1 MIAEILSTGDEVLLG
16 DIVDTNSGY
25 LCGRLKEMGILVRQ
39 ITSVGDSVTRISQAL
54 GQIAQRADLCLV
66 TGGLGPT
73 QDDLTAKACAR
84 AAKEELVLNPKALE
98 TMTAYFKKRGFELT
112 RDNKKQ
118 AMLPA
123 SAGVLVNQN
132 GTAPGFTLSLDQ
144 CVFYFMP
151 GVPAEMKFMFEEAV
165 KPKLADTFGLT
176 REILIERLTIF
187 GLPESRV
194 GALLKGFDAKF
205 PGMNLGFRA
214 RFPFIEVKIVCPL
227 EGVVGSVG
235 SVGGGRDCTDAL
247 GKQMDAAREW
257 AISRLEN
264 KVISP
269 RGQSLEQEVG
279 KLLKEKKFT
288 LAIAESCTGGLIS
301 NLVTDVAGSSDY
313 FLFSAI
319 TYSNDAKMKVLG
331 VAQNTLETHGAV
343 HEQTALEMALGVKKT
358 GNADWGISTTG
369 IAGPT
374 GGTIDKPVGTVCIGI
389 AGPGVETAKQYTFNF
404 GNRSRNKEMFAA
416 TALEVL
422 RRRLMG
428 SLNFL

>member
-1 MIAEILSTGDEVLLG
+1 MAEILSTGDEVLLG

-25 LCGRLKEMGILVRQ
+25 LCEQLKEMGILVQQ
-39 ITSVGDSVTRISQAL
+39 ITAVGDSVTGIRHAL
-54 GQIAQRADLCLV
+54 EKIAQRADLCMV

-73 QDDLTAKACAR
+73 QDDLTAKACAG
-84 AAKEELVLNPKALE
+84 AAKEELVLNSKALE
-98 TMTAYFKKRGFELT
+98 TMVAYFEKRGFEIT

-118 AMLPA
+118 AILPS
-123 SAGVLVNQN
+123 SAGVLVNRN

-144 CVFYFMP
+144 CTFYFMP
-151 GVPAEMKFMFEEAV
+151 GVPSEMKAMFEEEV
-165 KPKLADTFGLT
+165 KPKLSDIFGLT
-176 REILIERLTIF
+176 RKIFIERLTIF

-205 PGMNLGFRA
+205 PWMNLGFRA
-214 RFPFIEVKIVCPL
+214 KFPFIEVKIVCPL
-227 EGVVGSVG
+227 EGEGC
-235 SVGGGRDCTDAL
+235 RDTMVE
-247 GKQMDAAREW
+247 QMDAAREW

-264 KVISP
+264 KVISSS
-269 RGQSLEQEVG
+269 GQSLEQEVG
-279 KLLKEKKFT
+279 RLLKEKKFT

-319 TYSNDAKMKVLG
+319 TYSNDAKMDILG

-343 HEQTALEMALGVKKT
+343 HEQTALEMAVGVKKA
-358 GNADWGISTTG
+358 GNTDWGISTTG

-374 GGTIDKPVGTVCIGI
+374 GGTVDKPVGTVCIGI
-389 AGPGVETAKQYTFNF
+389 AGPGVETARQYIFNF
-404 GNRSRNKEMFAA
+404 GNRARNKRMFAA

-422 RRRLMG
+422 MRRLMDH
-428 SLNFL
+428 

>member
-25 LCGRLKEMGILVRQ
+25 LCGRLKEMGILVQQ
-39 ITSVGDSVTRISQAL
+39 ITAVGDSVTGIGQAL
-54 GQIAQRADLCLV
+54 EQIAQRADLCLV

-73 QDDLTAKACAR
+73 QDDLTAKACAG

-98 TMTAYFKKRGFELT
+98 TMTAYFKKRGFEIT

-132 GTAPGFTLSLDQ
+132 GTAPGFTISLDQ

-151 GVPAEMKFMFEEAV
+151 GVPSEMKSMFEEEV
-165 KPKLADTFGLT
+165 KPKLSEIFGLT
-176 REILIERLTIF
+176 REILIQRLTIF

-214 RFPFIEVKIVCPL
+214 KFPFIEVKIVCPPK
-227 EGVVGSVG
+227 ERVGSVG
-235 SVGGGRDCTDAL
+235 NIEGGRDRSDTL
-247 GKQMDAAREW
+247 GKQMEAAREW
-257 AISRLEN
+257 AISRLEH
-264 KVISP
+264 KVICA

-279 KLLKEKKFT
+279 RLLKEKNFT
-288 LAIAESCTGGLIS
+288 LAVAESCTGGLIS

-313 FLFSAI
+313 FLFSAV
-319 TYSNDAKMKVLG
+319 TYSNEAKMKVIG
-331 VAQNTLETHGAV
+331 VAQNTLEAHGAV
-343 HEQTALEMALGVKKT
+343 HEQTALEMAVGVRKE

-374 GGTIDKPVGTVCIGI
+374 GGTVDKPVGTVCIGI
-389 AGPGVETAKQYTFNF
+389 AGPGVEMARQYIFNF
-404 GNRSRNKEMFAA
+404 GNRARNKKMFAA

-422 RRRLMG
+422 RRRLMDH
-428 SLNFL
+428 

>member
-1 MIAEILSTGDEVLLG
+1 MIAQILSTGDEVLLG

-25 LCGRLKEMGILVRQ
+25 LCERLKEMGILVQQ
-39 ITSVGDSVTRISQAL
+39 ITAVGDSVTRIRHAL
-54 GQIAQRADLCLV
+54 EQIAQRADICLV

-73 QDDLTAKACAR
+73 QDDLTAKACAV
-84 AAKEELVLNPKALE
+84 AAKEELVQNSKALE
-98 TMTAYFKKRGFELT
+98 TMVAYFEKRGFEMT

-118 AMLPA
+118 AMLPV
-123 SAGVLVNQN
+123 SAGVLVNRN
-132 GTAPGFTLSLDQ
+132 GTAPGFIMFMGKCT
-144 CVFYFMP
+144 FYFMP
-151 GVPAEMKFMFEEAV
+151 GVPSEMKFMFEEEV
-165 KPKLADTFGLT
+165 KPKLSDIFGLT
-176 REILIERLTIF
+176 RKILIERLTVF

-194 GALLKGFDAKF
+194 GALLEGFEAKF

-214 RFPFIEVKIVCPL
+214 KFPFIEVKVVCAMG
-227 EGVVGSVG
+227 EGGC
-235 SVGGGRDCTDAL
+235 RDTM
-247 GKQMDAAREW
+247 GKKMDAAREW

-269 RGQSLEQEVG
+269 RGLKLEQEVG
-279 KLLKEKKFT
+279 RLLKEKKIT

-319 TYSNDAKMKVLG
+319 TYSNDAKMNVIG
-331 VAQNTLETHGAV
+331 VSQKTLEDHGAV
-343 HEQTALEMALGVKKT
+343 HEQTALEMAVGVKKA

-374 GGTIDKPVGTVCIGI
+374 GGTVDKPVGTVCIGI
-389 AGPGVETAKQYTFNF
+389 AGPGVQTAKQYIFNF
-404 GNRSRNKEMFAA
+404 GDRARNKKMFAA

-422 RRRLMG
+422 RRRLMDH
-428 SLNFL
+428 

>member
-1 MIAEILSTGDEVLLG
+1 MKAEILSTGDEVLLG

-25 LCGRLKEMGILVRQ
+25 LCERLKEMGILVQQ
-39 ITSVGDSVTRISQAL
+39 ITAVGDSVIRIRHAL
-54 GQIAQRADLCLV
+54 EQIAQRADICLV

-73 QDDLTAKACAR
+73 RDDLTAKACAG
-84 AAKEELVLNPKALE
+84 AAKEELVLNSKALE
-98 TMTAYFKKRGFELT
+98 TMTAYFEKRGFEIT

-123 SAGVLVNQN
+123 SAEVLVNRN
-132 GTAPGFTLSLDQ
+132 GTAPGFTMSMGK
-144 CVFYFMP
+144 CTFYFMP
-151 GVPAEMKFMFEEAV
+151 GVPSEMKFMFEEEV
-165 KPKLADTFGLT
+165 KPKLSDVFGFT
-176 REILIERLTIF
+176 REIRIERLTVF

-194 GALLKGFDAKF
+194 GALLEGFDAHF

-214 RFPFIEVKIVCPL
+214 KFPFIEVKIVCAMG
-227 EGVVGSVG
+227 EGGS
-235 SVGGGRDCTDAL
+235 DTL
-247 GKQMDAAREW
+247 GEQMDAAREW

-269 RGQSLEQEVG
+269 GGLTLEQEVG
-279 KLLKEKKFT
+279 RLLKEKKFT

-319 TYSNDAKMKVLG
+319 TYSNDAKMKVIG
-331 VAQNTLETHGAV
+331 VSQNTLKAHGAV
-343 HEQTALEMALGVKKT
+343 HEQTALEMALGVKKA

-374 GGTIDKPVGTVCIGI
+374 GGTVDKPVGTVCIGI
-389 AGPGVETAKQYTFNF
+389 AGPGVETAKQYIFNF
-404 GNRSRNKEMFAA
+404 GNRARNKKMFAA
-416 TALEVL
+416 IALEVL
-422 RRRLMG
+422 RRRLMDH
-428 SLNFL
+428 